1 MSSIEVTAISLPKIL
16 KNLDEGEWLAPEFQ
30 RGFVWTTA
38 QIIGLVNSIMDAK
51 PIGMATLWQQEDK
64 SDLPLEHISVTDDF
78 AGDVGVERYFGKK
91 DERPGRYY
99 AILDGKQRS
108 TAIAMVFGGLRATN
122 GKRKYSGSYYLNAA
136 YHDVQD
142 RVVYLSKREVEQRS
156 LDNIASYVQQTLFPL
171 ELDNS
176 NALTQHFFTFISS
189 IENDQYYAAGQIP
202 SQEEKAKRQK
212 VVQAAYEGIQATRLA
227 VYIVPKDESLAEI
240 CDIFETLN
248 TTGTKVSTVD
258 LIHSWVYAET
268 NDSSSPI
275 LLRDAL
281 DSLSDVD
288 GMQGWPTST
297 NRPELMAQIVAA
309 IQIALDKKHAPRQ
322 VTGKKETKISSIKS
336 SDLLAISSSSW
347 RDFFDQ
353 ESFVASC
360 FLDFQKVVA
369 GGRFSLAQCP
379 YPGVVNIY
387 LALRWYREYDLP
399 SDAAWSIDQLD
410 RLYRAFFWRNTF
422 SKRYDQGYLTRVGA
436 DVLEFKAFLNAS
448 KNSQADLDWTESA
461 EKWLGKLPVM
471 SSQSVIEE
479 NIEAAVSDG
488 NQRGALRS
496 GGLLLLHSRAT
507 RDVVEP
513 AQDITNILS
522 QHDLHH
528 IYPKKWCKDNKVP
541 ENADYLMI
549 SRDTQDWINAP
560 ANLMPM
566 SGASNKL
573 WDSKV
578 PSSALHSLGINTEKQ
593 FDLLDRYFVDEAGR
607 KLLEGGPSKVGE
619 FLEYRKSL
627 LSKACLDMMK
637 V

>member
-1 MSSIEVTAISLPKIL
+1 MSSIEVTAVSLPQIL
-16 KNLDEGEWLAPEFQ
+16 RNLNDGEWLAPEFQ

-78 AGDVGVERYFGKK
+78 GSKSNVENYFGNN

-108 TAIAMVFGGLRATN
+108 TAIAMVFGGLRANN
-122 GKRKYSGSYYLNAA
+122 GKRKYSGSYFLNAA
-136 YHDVQD
+136 YQDVQD
-142 RVVYLSKREVEQRS
+142 RVVYLSKKEVEQRS
-156 LDNIASYVQQTLFPL
+156 LNGIASYVQQGLFPL
-171 ELDNS
+171 ELNDFKG
-176 NALTQHFFTFISS
+176 LTQHFFNFISS
-189 IENDQYYAAGQIP
+189 IGNDQYYEADAPP
-202 SQEEKAKRQK
+202 SQEEKASRQK
-212 VVQAAYEGIQATRLA
+212 VVQAAFEGIQATRLA

-268 NDSSSPI
+268 INSSSPI

-281 DSLSDVD
+281 DSLSELD
-288 GMQGWPTST
+288 GMQGWPSST

-309 IQIALDKKHAPRQ
+309 IQIALDKKHSPRQ

-347 RDFFDQ
+347 RDFFAKED
-353 ESFVASC
+353 FIGSC
-360 FLDFQKVVA
+360 FLDFQKAVA
-369 GGRFSLAQCP
+369 GGRFSLSQCP
-379 YPGVVNIY
+379 YPGIVNVY
-387 LALRWYREYDLP
+387 LSLRWYHEFDLP
-399 SDAAWSIDQLD
+399 SDVSWSIDQLD
-410 RLYRAFFWRNTF
+410 RIFRAFFWRNTF

-436 DVLEFKAFLNAS
+436 DILDFKNFLNAS
-448 KNSQADLDWTESA
+448 KSSQADLDWTEA
-461 EKWLGKLPVM
+461 ADKWLANLPLM
-471 SSQSVIEE
+471 SSHEIIEE
-479 NIEAAVSDG
+479 NIETAISDG

-496 GGLLLLHSRAT
+496 GGLLLLHTRAT
-507 RDVVEP
+507 RDVVDP
-513 AQDITNILS
+513 SQDIINVLS

-528 IYPKKWCKDNKVP
+528 IFPKKWCKDNIVP
-541 ENADYLMI
+541 ENAEYLSI
-549 SRDTQDWINAP
+549 SRDTQDWVNSP

-566 SGASNKL
+566 SGVSNKL

-578 PSSALHSLGINTEKQ
+578 PSSALHSLDIDSEDQ
-593 FDLLDRYFVDEAGR
+593 FGLLDRYFVDETSR
-607 KLLEGGPSKVGE
+607 KLLEGGTSKVGE
-619 FLEYRKSL
+619 FLEYRKAL
-627 LSKACLDMMK
+627 LKKAYLGLAK